1 VQAAQARQADAL
13 DAAVSPQE
21 RERLLKEQREFYGD
35 AFVERPQLPGR
46 PGSEV
51 GGRTGG
57 TAGSAGSAGP
67 AGTEGR
73 GGSAGPAEDSK
84 DSKASGSEDAPQSLD
99 TSGRKGADGKP
110 SQLPPTQDQIEF
122 FREREHWISP
132 SGDVWHVQVTDDDEV
147 LVRREGVNGMLASPG
162 IPVAT
167 PAPER
172 PADRKQKPGAG
183 KEATETGER
192 ESATSQDSAGAT
204 DGERHAL
211 GCGCSNCLVDRS
223 STVRRDEAEARFAAV
238 EQEATGL
245 PPVSQVPRTGD
256 EGGLGRLG
264 GGDIPRPEQVSSTGF
279 FMLEPSG
286 RGVTSIDT
294 TQRYADGVSVRMTTR
309 QSSGPESEHIG
320 RQATSIVTAE
330 RPDGSQ
336 ARVYERVSL
345 GSFARSDEGHDSRT
359 LVTLTD
365 ASGRRTT
372 TDSTRPSTRETPT
385 TLEELRVAQVELGR
399 AYQETSAPGAGI
411 PRAADAAFEHAQQAM
426 ARIDRDEL
434 QDAVLRG
441 GRHLA
446 GEGPDA
452 VAGYADQLFDDV
464 RDRFRAFGLDAA
476 DGNELIDR
484 EWYQESLRENAYY
497 ARGSDRMVFGVGADG
512 EPISAAND
520 VIAHEFTH
528 RLIESNGGITYRGQS
543 GAVNES
549 IADAMAAAVDQDDW
563 LLGEDAFDRGVRDM
577 SRRATMDDYVE
588 TTQDNGGVHI
598 NSAIPNHAA
607 YLIGEELGRDH
618 LGEIYART
626 IQQHITPDMQFTDLA
641 VGTWRSAV
649 ELYGADSSQAAAVQ
663 QAWDAVLLLDGN
675 TSLFTPAPGSGGGGG
690 GGSSW

>member
-21 RERLLKEQREFYGD
+21 RERLLQEQREFYGD

-46 PGSEV
+46 PAPGV
-51 GGRTGG
+51 GGRAG
-57 TAGSAGSAGP
+57 GSAGSAGT

-73 GGSAGPAEDSK
+73 AGSTGPADGPK
-84 DSKASGSEDAPQSLD
+84 PSKASKSEDAQSLD
-99 TSGRKGADGKP
+99 TSGRKGTDGEP
-110 SQLPPTQDQIEF
+110 SQLPPTQAQIEF
-122 FREREHWISP
+122 FRDREHWISP

-147 LVRREGVNGMLASPG
+147 LVRREGVNGTMATPG

-183 KEATETGER
+183 KGATDAGER
-192 ESATSQDSAGAT
+192 EAAGSQDSARAT
-204 DGERHAL
+204 DGERHEL

-223 STVRRDEAEARFAAV
+223 SNVRRGEAEARFAAV
-238 EQEATGL
+238 EEEASGL
-245 PPVSQVPRTGD
+245 PPSSQSPRD
-256 EGGLGRLG
+256 ADDGGLGRLG
-264 GGDIPRPEQVSSTGF
+264 GDIPRPEHVSSNGF
-279 FMLEPSG
+279 FMLQPSG

-294 TQRYADGVSVRMTTR
+294 TQRYADGVSVRTTTQ
-309 QSSGPESEHIG
+309 QSSGPESKHVG
-320 RQATSIVTAE
+320 RQATSIITAE

-336 ARVYERVSL
+336 ARVLERVSFD
-345 GSFARSDEGHDSRT
+345 SYARSDEGHESRT
-359 LVTLTD
+359 VVTLTD

-399 AYQETSAPGAGI
+399 AYQETSDPADGI
-411 PRAADAAFEHAQQAM
+411 PRAVDAAFEHAQRAM

-446 GEGPDA
+446 GEGPAA
-452 VAGYADQLFDDV
+452 VAGYADQLFGDV
-464 RDRFRAFGLDAA
+464 RDRFRAFGLDAE

-484 EWYQESLRENAYY
+484 EWYQKSLRENAYY
-497 ARGSDRMVFGVGADG
+497 ARESDRMIFGIGADG

-577 SRRATMDDYVE
+577 SRRVTMDDYVE

-607 YLIGEELGRDH
+607 YLIGEEVGRDQ
-618 LGEIYART
+618 LGQIYART

-641 VGTWRSAV
+641 IGTWRSAV
-649 ELYGADSSQAAAVQ
+649 ELYGVDSSQAAAVQ
-663 QAWDAVLLLDGN
+663 QAWDAVLLLDGDA
-675 TSLFTPAPGSGGGGG
+675 SIFTPAPGSGRGGGG
-690 GGSSW
+690 ASSF